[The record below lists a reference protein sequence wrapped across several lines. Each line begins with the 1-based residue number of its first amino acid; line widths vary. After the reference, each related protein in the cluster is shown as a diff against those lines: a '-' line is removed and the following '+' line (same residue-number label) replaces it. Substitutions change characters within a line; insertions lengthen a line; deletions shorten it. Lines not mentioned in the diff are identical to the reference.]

1 MLVVYVG
8 VVEVE
13 GCAVGLGLPE
23 AGAGGRVGGGLQD
36 SNGLVI
42 AKDFDGG
49 ALLDEMEV
57 VVEVFAELGEGAVV
71 GINLFLLW
79 FLGSLKGRSHT
90 CLPTLTRQRLPSS
103 RVRLRFIPFFP

>member
-1 MLVVYVG
+1 VLVVYVG

-23 AGAGGRVGGGLQD
+23 AGAGGRFGGGLQD

-49 ALLDEMEV
+49 ALLDELEV
-57 VVEVFAELGEGAVV
+57 VVEVVAKLGEGAVV
-71 GINLFLLW
+71 GHRSLSLW
-79 FLGSLKGRSHT
+79 FLGSLK
-90 CLPTLTRQRLPSS
+90 SS
-103 RVRLRFIPFFP
+103 FHACSSNTNQA